1 MKHPFIPEDAPFTGD
16 QKSWIAG
23 FKAGLESAKLIAS
36 ENVSSIT
43 DSTDADTPT
52 VNILYGTQ
60 TGNAEGL
67 AMDAADIAKSN
78 GINPVVNG
86 LDDIS
91 IDDFSSMQNV
101 IVSIATYGE
110 GEMPDNA
117 QLFWEALSS
126 EGMNQLPN
134 MNFAVL
140 ALGDTGY
147 DEFCQAGKLL
157 DKRLE
162 ELGATRLVDRIDCDV
177 DYEDFAEEWL
187 NKTIPLTSK
196 NKNHKINSSYGGIND
211 ELKKL
216 KISKPTIKDIS
227 NVVCSIRKRKL
238 PDPKIIGNA
247 GSFFK
252 NPVVKKDKLE
262 WIKKYFNDVPSYK
275 LDDKNYKIPAA
286 WLIESAGLKG
296 KELDGFG
303 IHKTQPLVLVNY
315 GGAKGEDIYKLSL
328 SIKEIIFKIF
338 KIELETEVNII

>member
-1 MKHPFIPEDAPFTGD
+1 MIRKNISLKKYNSFNIDVNAKEFVEVNSKDELME
-16 QKSWIAG
+16 IAN
-23 FKAGLESAKLIAS
+23 KTKDK
-36 ENVSSIT
+36 NVLYLGGGS
-43 DSTDADTPT
+43 
-52 VNILYGTQ
+52 NILFTRDFDGIVIHLNIKGVQFEKTNSDETVVQANAGENWNNFVEFCIKNNLGGIENLSMIPGNVGSAPVQNIGAYGVELKDVFLTCEVF
-60 TGNAEGL
+60 N
-67 AMDAADIAKSN
+67 
-78 GINPVVNG
+78 IN
-86 LDDIS
+86 
-91 IDDFSSMQNV
+91 DFSIKTYNLKDCKFEYRN
-101 IVSIATYGE
+101 SIFKE
-110 GEMPDNA
+110 NKN
-117 QLFWEALSS
+117 LIILSVR
-126 EGMNQLPN
+126 L
-134 MNFAVL
+134 
-140 ALGDTGY
+140 
-147 DEFCQAGKLL
+147 KL
-157 DKRLE
+157 
-162 ELGATRLVDRIDCDV
+162 
-177 DYEDFAEEWL
+177 
-187 NKTIPLTSK
+187 K

-238 PDPKIIGNA
+238 PDPKKIGNA

-315 GGAKGEDIYKLSL
+315 GGAKGDDIYKLSL

>member
-1 MKHPFIPEDAPFTGD
+1 MIKKNISLKKYNSFNIEVNAKEFVEVNSKD
-16 QKSWIAG
+16 QLIEIA
-23 FKAGLESAKLIAS
+23 
-36 ENVSSIT
+36 NIT
-43 DSTDADTPT
+43 KGKKVLYLGGGS
-52 VNILYGTQ
+52 NILFTRDFDGIVIHLNIKGVQFEKTNSDETVVEANAGENWNNFVEFCIKNNLGGIENLSMIPGNVGSAPVQNIGAYGVELKDVFLTCEVF
-60 TGNAEGL
+60 N
-67 AMDAADIAKSN
+67 KN
-78 GINPVVNG
+78 
-86 LDDIS
+86 
-91 IDDFSSMQNV
+91 DFSIKTYNLEDCKFEYRN
-101 IVSIATYGE
+101 SIFKE
-110 GEMPDNA
+110 NKN
-117 QLFWEALSS
+117 LIILSVR
-126 EGMNQLPN
+126 L
-134 MNFAVL
+134 
-140 ALGDTGY
+140 
-147 DEFCQAGKLL
+147 KL
-157 DKRLE
+157 
-162 ELGATRLVDRIDCDV
+162 
-177 DYEDFAEEWL
+177 
-187 NKTIPLTSK
+187 K

-262 WIKKYFNDVPSYK
+262 WIQKYFNNVPSYK

-296 KELDGFG
+296 KELKGFG

>member
-1 MKHPFIPEDAPFTGD
+1 MIRKNISLKKYNSFNIDVNAKEFVEVNSRDELIE
-16 QKSWIAG
+16 IA
-23 FKAGLESAKLIAS
+23 KRTKDK
-36 ENVSSIT
+36 NVLYLGGGS
-43 DSTDADTPT
+43 
-52 VNILYGTQ
+52 NILFTRDFDGIVIHLNIKGVQFEKTNSDETVVQANAGENWNNFVEFCIKNNLGGIENLSMIPGNVGSAPVQNIGAYGVELKDVFLTCEVF
-60 TGNAEGL
+60 N
-67 AMDAADIAKSN
+67 KN
-78 GINPVVNG
+78 
-86 LDDIS
+86 
-91 IDDFSSMQNV
+91 DFSIKTYNLEDCKFEYRN
-101 IVSIATYGE
+101 SIFKE
-110 GEMPDNA
+110 NKS
-117 QLFWEALSS
+117 LIILS
-126 EGMNQLPN
+126 LR
-134 MNFAVL
+134 L
-140 ALGDTGY
+140 
-147 DEFCQAGKLL
+147 KL
-157 DKRLE
+157 
-162 ELGATRLVDRIDCDV
+162 
-177 DYEDFAEEWL
+177 
-187 NKTIPLTSK
+187 K

-238 PDPKIIGNA
+238 PDPKKIGNA

>member
-1 MKHPFIPEDAPFTGD
+1 MIRKNISLKKYNSFNIDVNAKEFVEVNSKDELIE
-16 QKSWIAG
+16 IAN
-23 FKAGLESAKLIAS
+23 KTKDK
-36 ENVSSIT
+36 NVLYLGGGS
-43 DSTDADTPT
+43 
-52 VNILYGTQ
+52 NILFTKDFDGIVIHLNIKGVQFEKTNSDETVVQANAGENWNNFVEFCIKNNLGGIENLSMIPGNVGSAPVQNIGAYGVELKDVFLTCEVF
-60 TGNAEGL
+60 N
-67 AMDAADIAKSN
+67 KN
-78 GINPVVNG
+78 
-86 LDDIS
+86 
-91 IDDFSSMQNV
+91 DFSIKTYNLEDCKFEYRN
-101 IVSIATYGE
+101 SIFKE
-110 GEMPDNA
+110 NKS
-117 QLFWEALSS
+117 LIILS
-126 EGMNQLPN
+126 LR
-134 MNFAVL
+134 L
-140 ALGDTGY
+140 
-147 DEFCQAGKLL
+147 KL
-157 DKRLE
+157 
-162 ELGATRLVDRIDCDV
+162 
-177 DYEDFAEEWL
+177 
-187 NKTIPLTSK
+187 K

-238 PDPKIIGNA
+238 PDPKKIGNA

-303 IHKTQPLVLVNY
+303 IHKTQPLVLVNF

>member
-1 MKHPFIPEDAPFTGD
+1 MIRKNISLKKYNSFNIDVNAKEFVEVNSKDELIE
-16 QKSWIAG
+16 IANRT
-23 FKAGLESAKLIAS
+23 KDK
-36 ENVSSIT
+36 NVLYLGGGS
-43 DSTDADTPT
+43 
-52 VNILYGTQ
+52 NILFTRDFDGIVIHLNIKGVEFEKTNSDQTVVQANAGENWNNFVEFCIKNNLGGIENLSMIPGNVGSAPVQNIGAYGVELKDVFLTCEVF
-60 TGNAEGL
+60 N
-67 AMDAADIAKSN
+67 KN
-78 GINPVVNG
+78 
-86 LDDIS
+86 
-91 IDDFSSMQNV
+91 DFSIKTYNLEDCKFEYRN
-101 IVSIATYGE
+101 SIFKE
-110 GEMPDNA
+110 NKN
-117 QLFWEALSS
+117 LIILSVR
-126 EGMNQLPN
+126 L
-134 MNFAVL
+134 
-140 ALGDTGY
+140 
-147 DEFCQAGKLL
+147 KL
-157 DKRLE
+157 
-162 ELGATRLVDRIDCDV
+162 
-177 DYEDFAEEWL
+177 
-187 NKTIPLTSK
+187 K
-196 NKNHKINSSYGGIND
+196 NKNHKINSSYGVIND

-238 PDPKIIGNA
+238 PDPKKIGNA

-315 GGAKGEDIYKLSL
+315 GGAKGDDIYKLSL

>member
-1 MKHPFIPEDAPFTGD
+1 MIRKNISLKKYNSFNIEV
-16 QKSWIAG
+16 
-23 FKAGLESAKLIAS
+23 SAKEFVEVNSKDQLIEIA
-36 ENVSSIT
+36 NIT
-43 DSTDADTPT
+43 KGKKVLYLGGGS
-52 VNILYGTQ
+52 NILFTRDFDGIVIHLNIKGVQFEKINSDETLVQANAGENWNNFVEFCIKNDLGGIENLSMIPGNVGSAPVQNIGAYGVELRDVFLSCEVF
-60 TGNAEGL
+60 N
-67 AMDAADIAKSN
+67 KN
-78 GINPVVNG
+78 
-86 LDDIS
+86 
-91 IDDFSSMQNV
+91 DFSIKTYSLEDCKFGYRN
-101 IVSIATYGE
+101 SIFKE
-110 GEMPDNA
+110 NKN
-117 QLFWEALSS
+117 LIIL
-126 EGMNQLPN
+126 NIRL
-134 MNFAVL
+134 
-140 ALGDTGY
+140 
-147 DEFCQAGKLL
+147 KL
-157 DKRLE
+157 
-162 ELGATRLVDRIDCDV
+162 
-177 DYEDFAEEWL
+177 
-187 NKTIPLTSK
+187 K
-196 NKNHKINSSYGGIND
+196 NKNHKINSSYVGIND

-238 PDPKIIGNA
+238 PDPKKIGNA

-262 WIKKYFNDVPSYK
+262 WIKKYFKDVPSYK

>member
-1 MKHPFIPEDAPFTGD
+1 MIRKNISLKKYNSFNIDVNAKEFVEVNSKDELIE
-16 QKSWIAG
+16 IAN
-23 FKAGLESAKLIAS
+23 KTKDK
-36 ENVSSIT
+36 NVLYLGGGS
-43 DSTDADTPT
+43 
-52 VNILYGTQ
+52 NILFTRDFDGIVIHLNIKGVQFEKTNSDETVVQANAGENWNNFVEFCIKNNLGGIENLSMIPGNVGSAPVQNIGAYGVELKDVFLTCEVF
-60 TGNAEGL
+60 N
-67 AMDAADIAKSN
+67 KN
-78 GINPVVNG
+78 
-86 LDDIS
+86 
-91 IDDFSSMQNV
+91 DFSIKTYNLEDCKFEYRN
-101 IVSIATYGE
+101 SIFKE
-110 GEMPDNA
+110 NKS
-117 QLFWEALSS
+117 LIILS
-126 EGMNQLPN
+126 LR
-134 MNFAVL
+134 L
-140 ALGDTGY
+140 
-147 DEFCQAGKLL
+147 KL
-157 DKRLE
+157 
-162 ELGATRLVDRIDCDV
+162 
-177 DYEDFAEEWL
+177 
-187 NKTIPLTSK
+187 K

-227 NVVCSIRKRKL
+227 NVVCTIRKRKL
-238 PDPKIIGNA
+238 PDPKKIGNA

-315 GGAKGEDIYKLSL
+315 GGARGEDIYKLSL

>member
-1 MKHPFIPEDAPFTGD
+1 MIRKNISLKKYNSFNIDVNAKEFVEVNSKDELIE
-16 QKSWIAG
+16 IA
-23 FKAGLESAKLIAS
+23 KRTKDK
-36 ENVSSIT
+36 NVLYLGGGS
-43 DSTDADTPT
+43 
-52 VNILYGTQ
+52 NILFTRDFDGIVIHLNIKGVQFEKTNSDETVVQANAGENWNNFVEFCIKNNLGGIENLSMIPGNVGSAPVQNIGAYGVELKDVFLSCEVF
-60 TGNAEGL
+60 N
-67 AMDAADIAKSN
+67 KN
-78 GINPVVNG
+78 
-86 LDDIS
+86 
-91 IDDFSSMQNV
+91 DFSIKTYNLEDCKFEYRN
-101 IVSIATYGE
+101 SIFKE
-110 GEMPDNA
+110 NKN
-117 QLFWEALSS
+117 LIILS
-126 EGMNQLPN
+126 LR
-134 MNFAVL
+134 L
-140 ALGDTGY
+140 
-147 DEFCQAGKLL
+147 KL
-157 DKRLE
+157 
-162 ELGATRLVDRIDCDV
+162 
-177 DYEDFAEEWL
+177 
-187 NKTIPLTSK
+187 K

-238 PDPKIIGNA
+238 PDPKKIGNA

>member
-1 MKHPFIPEDAPFTGD
+1 MIRKNISLKKYNSFNIDVNAKEFVEVNSKDELIE
-16 QKSWIAG
+16 IA
-23 FKAGLESAKLIAS
+23 KKTKDK
-36 ENVSSIT
+36 NVLYLGGGS
-43 DSTDADTPT
+43 
-52 VNILYGTQ
+52 NILFTRDFDGIVIHLNIKGVQFEKINSDETVVQANAGENWNNFVEFCIKNNLGGIENLSMIPGNVGSAPVQNIGAYGVELKDVFLTCEVF
-60 TGNAEGL
+60 N
-67 AMDAADIAKSN
+67 KN
-78 GINPVVNG
+78 
-86 LDDIS
+86 
-91 IDDFSSMQNV
+91 DFSIKTYNLEDCKFEYRN
-101 IVSIATYGE
+101 SIFKE
-110 GEMPDNA
+110 NKS
-117 QLFWEALSS
+117 LIILS
-126 EGMNQLPN
+126 LR
-134 MNFAVL
+134 L
-140 ALGDTGY
+140 
-147 DEFCQAGKLL
+147 KL
-157 DKRLE
+157 
-162 ELGATRLVDRIDCDV
+162 
-177 DYEDFAEEWL
+177 
-187 NKTIPLTSK
+187 K

-238 PDPKIIGNA
+238 PDPKKIGNA

>member
-1 MKHPFIPEDAPFTGD
+1 MIRKNISLKKYNSFNIDVN
-16 QKSWIAG
+16 
-23 FKAGLESAKLIAS
+23 AKEFVEVNSQDELIEIAS
-36 ENVSSIT
+36 KTKDKNVLYLGGGS
-43 DSTDADTPT
+43 
-52 VNILYGTQ
+52 NILFTRDFDGIVIHLNIKGVQFEKTNSDETVVQANAGENWNNFVEFCIKNNLGGIENLSMIPGNVGSAPVQNIGAYGVELKDVFLTCEVF
-60 TGNAEGL
+60 N
-67 AMDAADIAKSN
+67 KN
-78 GINPVVNG
+78 
-86 LDDIS
+86 
-91 IDDFSSMQNV
+91 DFSIKTYNLEDCKFEYRN
-101 IVSIATYGE
+101 SIFKE
-110 GEMPDNA
+110 NKS
-117 QLFWEALSS
+117 LIILS
-126 EGMNQLPN
+126 LR
-134 MNFAVL
+134 L
-140 ALGDTGY
+140 
-147 DEFCQAGKLL
+147 KL
-157 DKRLE
+157 
-162 ELGATRLVDRIDCDV
+162 
-177 DYEDFAEEWL
+177 
-187 NKTIPLTSK
+187 K

-315 GGAKGEDIYKLSL
+315 GGARGEDIYKLSL

>member
-1 MKHPFIPEDAPFTGD
+1 MIRKNISLKKYNSFNIDVNAKEFVEVNSKDELIE
-16 QKSWIAG
+16 IANRT
-23 FKAGLESAKLIAS
+23 KDK
-36 ENVSSIT
+36 NVLYLGGGS
-43 DSTDADTPT
+43 
-52 VNILYGTQ
+52 NILFTRDFDGIVIHLNIKGVQFEKTNSDETVVQANAGENWNNFVEFCIKNNLGGIENLSMIPGNVGSAPVQNIGAYGVELKDVFLTCEVF
-60 TGNAEGL
+60 N
-67 AMDAADIAKSN
+67 KN
-78 GINPVVNG
+78 
-86 LDDIS
+86 
-91 IDDFSSMQNV
+91 DFSIKTYNLEDCKFEYRN
-101 IVSIATYGE
+101 SIFKE
-110 GEMPDNA
+110 NKS
-117 QLFWEALSS
+117 LIILS
-126 EGMNQLPN
+126 LR
-134 MNFAVL
+134 L
-140 ALGDTGY
+140 
-147 DEFCQAGKLL
+147 KL
-157 DKRLE
+157 
-162 ELGATRLVDRIDCDV
+162 
-177 DYEDFAEEWL
+177 
-187 NKTIPLTSK
+187 K

-238 PDPKIIGNA
+238 PDPKKIGNA

-262 WIKKYFNDVPSYK
+262 WIKKYFDDVPSYK

>member
-1 MKHPFIPEDAPFTGD
+1 MIRKNISLKKYNSFNIEVNAKEFVEVNSKD
-16 QKSWIAG
+16 QLIEIANIT
-23 FKAGLESAKLIAS
+23 KDK
-36 ENVSSIT
+36 NVLYLGGGS
-43 DSTDADTPT
+43 
-52 VNILYGTQ
+52 NILFTRDFDGIIIHLNIKGIQFEKTNSDETVVQ
-60 TGNAEGL
+60 ANA
-67 AMDAADIAKSN
+67 
-78 GINPVVNG
+78 
-86 LDDIS
+86 
-91 IDDFSSMQNV
+91 
-101 IVSIATYGE
+101 GE
-110 GEMPDNA
+110 N
-117 QLFWEALSS
+117 W
-126 EGMNQLPN
+126 N
-134 MNFAVL
+134 NFV
-140 ALGDTGY
+140 
-147 DEFCQAGKLL
+147 EFCIKNNLGGIENLSMIPGNVGSAPVQNIGAYGVELKDVFLSCEVFNKNDLSIKTYNLEDCKFEYRNSIFKENKNLIILSVRLKL
-157 DKRLE
+157 
-162 ELGATRLVDRIDCDV
+162 
-177 DYEDFAEEWL
+177 
-187 NKTIPLTSK
+187 K
-196 NKNHKINSSYGGIND
+196 NKNHKINSSYGAIND

-238 PDPKIIGNA
+238 PDPKKIGNA

-296 KELDGFG
+296 KELDRFG

>member
-1 MKHPFIPEDAPFTGD
+1 MIRKNISLKKYNSFNIDVNAKEFVEVNSKDELIE
-16 QKSWIAG
+16 IANRT
-23 FKAGLESAKLIAS
+23 KDK
-36 ENVSSIT
+36 NVLYLGGGS
-43 DSTDADTPT
+43 
-52 VNILYGTQ
+52 NILFTRDFDGIVIHLNIKGVQFEKTNSDETVVQANAGENWNNFVEFCIKNNLGGIENLSMIPGNVGSAPVQNIGAYGVELKDVFLTCEVF
-60 TGNAEGL
+60 N
-67 AMDAADIAKSN
+67 KN
-78 GINPVVNG
+78 
-86 LDDIS
+86 
-91 IDDFSSMQNV
+91 DFSIKTYNLEDCKFEYRN
-101 IVSIATYGE
+101 SIFKE
-110 GEMPDNA
+110 NKN
-117 QLFWEALSS
+117 LIILSVR
-126 EGMNQLPN
+126 L
-134 MNFAVL
+134 
-140 ALGDTGY
+140 
-147 DEFCQAGKLL
+147 KL
-157 DKRLE
+157 
-162 ELGATRLVDRIDCDV
+162 
-177 DYEDFAEEWL
+177 
-187 NKTIPLTSK
+187 K
-196 NKNHKINSSYGGIND
+196 NRNHKINSSYGGIND

-238 PDPKIIGNA
+238 PDPKKIGNA

-315 GGAKGEDIYKLSL
+315 GGAKGDDIYKLSL

>member
-1 MKHPFIPEDAPFTGD
+1 MIRKNISLKKYNSFNIDVNAKEFVEVNSRDELIE
-16 QKSWIAG
+16 IANRT
-23 FKAGLESAKLIAS
+23 KDK
-36 ENVSSIT
+36 NVLYLGGGS
-43 DSTDADTPT
+43 
-52 VNILYGTQ
+52 NILFTRDFDGIVIHLNIKGVQFEKTNSDETVVQANAGENWNNFVEFCIKNNLGGIENLSMIPGNVGSAPVQNIGAYGVELKDVFLTCEVF
-60 TGNAEGL
+60 N
-67 AMDAADIAKSN
+67 KN
-78 GINPVVNG
+78 
-86 LDDIS
+86 
-91 IDDFSSMQNV
+91 DFSIKTYNLEDCKFEYRN
-101 IVSIATYGE
+101 SIFKE
-110 GEMPDNA
+110 NKS
-117 QLFWEALSS
+117 LIILS
-126 EGMNQLPN
+126 LR
-134 MNFAVL
+134 L
-140 ALGDTGY
+140 
-147 DEFCQAGKLL
+147 KL
-157 DKRLE
+157 
-162 ELGATRLVDRIDCDV
+162 
-177 DYEDFAEEWL
+177 
-187 NKTIPLTSK
+187 K

-238 PDPKIIGNA
+238 PDPKKIGNA

-252 NPVVKKDKLE
+252 NPVIKKDKLE

>member
-1 MKHPFIPEDAPFTGD
+1 MIRKNISLKKYNSFNIDVNAKEFVEVNSKDELIE
-16 QKSWIAG
+16 IA
-23 FKAGLESAKLIAS
+23 KKTKDK
-36 ENVSSIT
+36 NVLYLGGGS
-43 DSTDADTPT
+43 
-52 VNILYGTQ
+52 NILFTRDFDGIVIHLNIKGVQFEKTNSDETVVQANAGENWNNFVEFCIKNNLGGIENLSMIPGNVGSAPVQNIGAYGVELKDVFLTCEVF
-60 TGNAEGL
+60 N
-67 AMDAADIAKSN
+67 KN
-78 GINPVVNG
+78 
-86 LDDIS
+86 
-91 IDDFSSMQNV
+91 DFSIKTYNLEDCKFEYRN
-101 IVSIATYGE
+101 SIFKE
-110 GEMPDNA
+110 NKN
-117 QLFWEALSS
+117 LIILS
-126 EGMNQLPN
+126 LR
-134 MNFAVL
+134 L
-140 ALGDTGY
+140 
-147 DEFCQAGKLL
+147 KL
-157 DKRLE
+157 R
-162 ELGATRLVDRIDCDV
+162 
-177 DYEDFAEEWL
+177 
-187 NKTIPLTSK
+187 

>member
-1 MKHPFIPEDAPFTGD
+1 MVQANAGENWNNLVEFCIKNNLGGIENLSMIPGNVGSAPV
-16 QKSWIAG
+16 Q
-23 FKAGLESAKLIAS
+23 
-36 ENVSSIT
+36 
-43 DSTDADTPT
+43 
-52 VNILYGTQ
+52 NIGAYGVELKDVFLTCEVF
-60 TGNAEGL
+60 N
-67 AMDAADIAKSN
+67 KN
-78 GINPVVNG
+78 
-86 LDDIS
+86 
-91 IDDFSSMQNV
+91 DFSIKTYNLKDCKFEYRN
-101 IVSIATYGE
+101 SIFKE
-110 GEMPDNA
+110 NKN
-117 QLFWEALSS
+117 LIILSVR
-126 EGMNQLPN
+126 L
-134 MNFAVL
+134 
-140 ALGDTGY
+140 
-147 DEFCQAGKLL
+147 KL
-157 DKRLE
+157 
-162 ELGATRLVDRIDCDV
+162 
-177 DYEDFAEEWL
+177 
-187 NKTIPLTSK
+187 K
-196 NKNHKINSSYGGIND
+196 NRNHKINSSYGGINY

-238 PDPKIIGNA
+238 PDPKKIGNA

-315 GGAKGEDIYKLSL
+315 GGAKGDDIYKLSL

>member
-1 MKHPFIPEDAPFTGD
+1 MIRKNISLKKYNSFNIDVNAKEFVEVNSKDELIE
-16 QKSWIAG
+16 IAN
-23 FKAGLESAKLIAS
+23 KTKDK
-36 ENVSSIT
+36 NVLYLGGGS
-43 DSTDADTPT
+43 
-52 VNILYGTQ
+52 NILFTRDFDGIVIHLNIKGVQFEKTNSDETVVQANAGENWNNFVEFCIKNNLGGIENLSMIPGNVGSAPVQNIGAYGVELKDVFLTCEVF
-60 TGNAEGL
+60 N
-67 AMDAADIAKSN
+67 KN
-78 GINPVVNG
+78 
-86 LDDIS
+86 
-91 IDDFSSMQNV
+91 DFSIKTYNLEDCKFEYRN
-101 IVSIATYGE
+101 SIFKE
-110 GEMPDNA
+110 NKS
-117 QLFWEALSS
+117 LIILS
-126 EGMNQLPN
+126 LR
-134 MNFAVL
+134 L
-140 ALGDTGY
+140 
-147 DEFCQAGKLL
+147 KL
-157 DKRLE
+157 
-162 ELGATRLVDRIDCDV
+162 
-177 DYEDFAEEWL
+177 
-187 NKTIPLTSK
+187 K

-238 PDPKIIGNA
+238 PDPKKIGNA

-315 GGAKGEDIYKLSL
+315 GGANGEDIYKLSL

>member
-1 MKHPFIPEDAPFTGD
+1 MIRKNISLKKYNSFNIDVNAKEFVEVNSQDELIE
-16 QKSWIAG
+16 IAN
-23 FKAGLESAKLIAS
+23 KTKDK
-36 ENVSSIT
+36 NVLYLGGGS
-43 DSTDADTPT
+43 
-52 VNILYGTQ
+52 NILFTKDFEGIVIHLNIKGVQFEKTNSDETVVQANAGENWNNFVEFCIKNNLGGIENLSMIPGNVGSAPVQNIGAYGVELKDVFLTCEVF
-60 TGNAEGL
+60 N
-67 AMDAADIAKSN
+67 KN
-78 GINPVVNG
+78 
-86 LDDIS
+86 
-91 IDDFSSMQNV
+91 DFSIKTYNLEDCKFEYRN
-101 IVSIATYGE
+101 SIFKE
-110 GEMPDNA
+110 NKN
-117 QLFWEALSS
+117 LIILSVR
-126 EGMNQLPN
+126 L
-134 MNFAVL
+134 
-140 ALGDTGY
+140 
-147 DEFCQAGKLL
+147 KL
-157 DKRLE
+157 
-162 ELGATRLVDRIDCDV
+162 
-177 DYEDFAEEWL
+177 
-187 NKTIPLTSK
+187 K
-196 NKNHKINSSYGGIND
+196 NKNHQINSSYGGIND

-315 GGAKGEDIYKLSL
+315 GGAKGDDIYKLSL

>member
-1 MKHPFIPEDAPFTGD
+1 MIKKNISLKNYNSFNIEVNAKEFVEVNSKD
-16 QKSWIAG
+16 QLIEIA
-23 FKAGLESAKLIAS
+23 
-36 ENVSSIT
+36 NIT
-43 DSTDADTPT
+43 KGKKVLYLGGGS
-52 VNILYGTQ
+52 NILFTRDFDGIVIHLNIKGVQFEKTNSDETVVQANAGENWNNFVEFCIKNNLGGIENLSMIPGNVGSAPVQNIGAYGVELKDVFLTCEVF
-60 TGNAEGL
+60 N
-67 AMDAADIAKSN
+67 KN
-78 GINPVVNG
+78 
-86 LDDIS
+86 
-91 IDDFSSMQNV
+91 DFSIKTYNLEDCKFEYRN
-101 IVSIATYGE
+101 SIFKE
-110 GEMPDNA
+110 NKN
-117 QLFWEALSS
+117 LIILSVR
-126 EGMNQLPN
+126 L
-134 MNFAVL
+134 
-140 ALGDTGY
+140 
-147 DEFCQAGKLL
+147 KL
-157 DKRLE
+157 
-162 ELGATRLVDRIDCDV
+162 
-177 DYEDFAEEWL
+177 
-187 NKTIPLTSK
+187 K
-196 NKNHKINSSYGGIND
+196 NRNHKINSSYRGIND
-211 ELKKL
+211 ELNKL

-252 NPVVKKDKLE
+252 NPVVKKHKLE

>member
-1 MKHPFIPEDAPFTGD
+1 MIRKNISLKKYNSFNIEVN
-16 QKSWIAG
+16 
-23 FKAGLESAKLIAS
+23 AKEFVEVNSQDELIEIAS
-36 ENVSSIT
+36 KTKDKNVLYLGGGS
-43 DSTDADTPT
+43 
-52 VNILYGTQ
+52 NILFTRDFDGIVIHLNIKGVQFEKTNSDETVVQANAGENWNNFVEFCIKNNLGGIENLSMIPGNVGSAPVQNIGAYGVELKDVFLTCEVF
-60 TGNAEGL
+60 N
-67 AMDAADIAKSN
+67 KN
-78 GINPVVNG
+78 
-86 LDDIS
+86 
-91 IDDFSSMQNV
+91 DFSIKTYNLEDCKFEYRN
-101 IVSIATYGE
+101 SIFKE
-110 GEMPDNA
+110 NKS
-117 QLFWEALSS
+117 LIILS
-126 EGMNQLPN
+126 LR
-134 MNFAVL
+134 L
-140 ALGDTGY
+140 
-147 DEFCQAGKLL
+147 KL
-157 DKRLE
+157 
-162 ELGATRLVDRIDCDV
+162 
-177 DYEDFAEEWL
+177 
-187 NKTIPLTSK
+187 K

>member
-1 MKHPFIPEDAPFTGD
+1 MIRKNISLKKYNSFNIDVNAKEFVEVNSKDELIE
-16 QKSWIAG
+16 IANRT
-23 FKAGLESAKLIAS
+23 KDK
-36 ENVSSIT
+36 NVLYLGGGS
-43 DSTDADTPT
+43 
-52 VNILYGTQ
+52 NILFTRDFDGIVIHLNIKGVEFEKTNSDQTVVQANAGENWNNFVEFCIKNNLGGIENLSMIPGNVGSAPVQNIGAYGVELKDVFLTCEVF
-60 TGNAEGL
+60 N
-67 AMDAADIAKSN
+67 KN
-78 GINPVVNG
+78 
-86 LDDIS
+86 
-91 IDDFSSMQNV
+91 DFSIKTYNLEDCKFEYRN
-101 IVSIATYGE
+101 SIFKE
-110 GEMPDNA
+110 NKN
-117 QLFWEALSS
+117 LIILSVR
-126 EGMNQLPN
+126 L
-134 MNFAVL
+134 
-140 ALGDTGY
+140 
-147 DEFCQAGKLL
+147 KL
-157 DKRLE
+157 
-162 ELGATRLVDRIDCDV
+162 
-177 DYEDFAEEWL
+177 
-187 NKTIPLTSK
+187 K

-238 PDPKIIGNA
+238 PDPKKIGNA

-315 GGAKGEDIYKLSL
+315 GGARGEDIYKLSL

>member
-1 MKHPFIPEDAPFTGD
+1 MIRKNISLKKYNSFNIDVN
-16 QKSWIAG
+16 
-23 FKAGLESAKLIAS
+23 AKEFVEVNSQDELIEIAS
-36 ENVSSIT
+36 KTKDKNVLYLGGGS
-43 DSTDADTPT
+43 
-52 VNILYGTQ
+52 NILFTRDFDGIVIHLNIKGVQFEKINSDQTVVQANAGENWNKFVEFCIKNNLGGIENLSMIPGNVGSAPVQNIGAYGVELKDVFLSCEVF
-60 TGNAEGL
+60 N
-67 AMDAADIAKSN
+67 KN
-78 GINPVVNG
+78 
-86 LDDIS
+86 
-91 IDDFSSMQNV
+91 DFSIKTYNLEDCKFEYRN
-101 IVSIATYGE
+101 SIFKE
-110 GEMPDNA
+110 NKN
-117 QLFWEALSS
+117 LIILSVR
-126 EGMNQLPN
+126 L
-134 MNFAVL
+134 
-140 ALGDTGY
+140 
-147 DEFCQAGKLL
+147 KL
-157 DKRLE
+157 
-162 ELGATRLVDRIDCDV
+162 
-177 DYEDFAEEWL
+177 
-187 NKTIPLTSK
+187 K
-196 NKNHKINSSYGGIND
+196 NRNHKINSSYGGIND

-227 NVVCSIRKRKL
+227 NVICSIRKRKL
-238 PDPKIIGNA
+238 PDPKKIGNA

>member
-1 MKHPFIPEDAPFTGD
+1 MIRKNISLKKYNSFNIDVNTKEFVEVNSKDELIE
-16 QKSWIAG
+16 IAN
-23 FKAGLESAKLIAS
+23 KTKDK
-36 ENVSSIT
+36 NVLYLGGGS
-43 DSTDADTPT
+43 
-52 VNILYGTQ
+52 NILFTRDFDGIVIHLNIKGVQFEKTNSDETVVQANAGENWNNFVEFCIKNNLGGIENLSMIPGNVGSAPVQNIGAYGVELKDVFLTCEVF
-60 TGNAEGL
+60 N
-67 AMDAADIAKSN
+67 KN
-78 GINPVVNG
+78 
-86 LDDIS
+86 
-91 IDDFSSMQNV
+91 DFSIKTYNLEDCKFEYRN
-101 IVSIATYGE
+101 SIFKE
-110 GEMPDNA
+110 NKS
-117 QLFWEALSS
+117 LIILS
-126 EGMNQLPN
+126 LR
-134 MNFAVL
+134 L
-140 ALGDTGY
+140 
-147 DEFCQAGKLL
+147 KL
-157 DKRLE
+157 
-162 ELGATRLVDRIDCDV
+162 
-177 DYEDFAEEWL
+177 
-187 NKTIPLTSK
+187 K

-315 GGAKGEDIYKLSL
+315 GGAKGDDIYKLSL

>member
-1 MKHPFIPEDAPFTGD
+1 MIRKNISLKKYNSFNIDVN
-16 QKSWIAG
+16 
-23 FKAGLESAKLIAS
+23 AKEFVEVNSRDELIEIAS
-36 ENVSSIT
+36 KTKDKNVLYLGGGS
-43 DSTDADTPT
+43 
-52 VNILYGTQ
+52 NILFTRDFDGIVIHLNIKGIQFEKIYSDETVVQANAGENWNNFVELCIKNNLGGIENLSMIPGNVGSAPVQNIGAYGVELKDVFLTCEVF
-60 TGNAEGL
+60 N
-67 AMDAADIAKSN
+67 KN
-78 GINPVVNG
+78 
-86 LDDIS
+86 
-91 IDDFSSMQNV
+91 DFSIKTYNLEDCKFEYRN
-101 IVSIATYGE
+101 SIFKE
-110 GEMPDNA
+110 NKS
-117 QLFWEALSS
+117 LIILS
-126 EGMNQLPN
+126 LR
-134 MNFAVL
+134 L
-140 ALGDTGY
+140 
-147 DEFCQAGKLL
+147 KL
-157 DKRLE
+157 
-162 ELGATRLVDRIDCDV
+162 
-177 DYEDFAEEWL
+177 
-187 NKTIPLTSK
+187 K

-216 KISKPTIKDIS
+216 NISKPTIKDIS

-238 PDPKIIGNA
+238 PDPKKIGNA

>member
-1 MKHPFIPEDAPFTGD
+1 MIRKNISLKKYNSFNIDVNAKEFVEVNSRDELIE
-16 QKSWIAG
+16 IAN
-23 FKAGLESAKLIAS
+23 KTKDK
-36 ENVSSIT
+36 NVLYLGGGS
-43 DSTDADTPT
+43 
-52 VNILYGTQ
+52 NILFTRDFDGIVIHLNIKGVQFEKTNSDETVVQ
-60 TGNAEGL
+60 ANA
-67 AMDAADIAKSN
+67 
-78 GINPVVNG
+78 
-86 LDDIS
+86 
-91 IDDFSSMQNV
+91 
-101 IVSIATYGE
+101 GE
-110 GEMPDNA
+110 N
-117 QLFWEALSS
+117 W
-126 EGMNQLPN
+126 N
-134 MNFAVL
+134 NFV
-140 ALGDTGY
+140 
-147 DEFCQAGKLL
+147 EFCIKNNLGGIENLSMIPGNVGSAPVQNIGAYGVELKDVFLTCEVFNKNDLSIKTYNLEDCKFEYRNSIFKENKNLIILSVRLKL
-157 DKRLE
+157 
-162 ELGATRLVDRIDCDV
+162 
-177 DYEDFAEEWL
+177 
-187 NKTIPLTSK
+187 K
-196 NKNHKINSSYGGIND
+196 NRNHKINSSYGGIND

>member
-1 MKHPFIPEDAPFTGD
+1 MIRKNISLKKYNSFNIDVNAKEFVEVNSKDELIE
-16 QKSWIAG
+16 IAN
-23 FKAGLESAKLIAS
+23 KTKDK
-36 ENVSSIT
+36 NVLYLGGGS
-43 DSTDADTPT
+43 
-52 VNILYGTQ
+52 NILFTRDFDGIVIHLNIKGVQFEKTNSDETVVQANAGENWNNFVEFCIKNNLGGIENLSMIPGNVGSAPVQNIGAYGVELKDVFLTCEVF
-60 TGNAEGL
+60 N
-67 AMDAADIAKSN
+67 KN
-78 GINPVVNG
+78 
-86 LDDIS
+86 
-91 IDDFSSMQNV
+91 DFSIKTYNLEDCKFEYRN
-101 IVSIATYGE
+101 SIFKE
-110 GEMPDNA
+110 NKN
-117 QLFWEALSS
+117 LIILSVR
-126 EGMNQLPN
+126 L
-134 MNFAVL
+134 
-140 ALGDTGY
+140 
-147 DEFCQAGKLL
+147 KL
-157 DKRLE
+157 R
-162 ELGATRLVDRIDCDV
+162 
-177 DYEDFAEEWL
+177 
-187 NKTIPLTSK
+187 

-238 PDPKIIGNA
+238 SDPKIIGNA

-315 GGAKGEDIYKLSL
+315 GGARGEDIYKLSL

>member
-1 MKHPFIPEDAPFTGD
+1 MIRKNISLKKYNSFNIDVNAKEFVEVNSKDELIE
-16 QKSWIAG
+16 IANRT
-23 FKAGLESAKLIAS
+23 KDK
-36 ENVSSIT
+36 NVLYLGGGS
-43 DSTDADTPT
+43 
-52 VNILYGTQ
+52 NILFTRDFDGIVIHLNIKGVQFEKTNSDQTVVQANAGENWNNFVEFCIKNNLGGIENLSMIPGNVGSAPVQNIGAYGVELKDVFLTCEVF
-60 TGNAEGL
+60 N
-67 AMDAADIAKSN
+67 KN
-78 GINPVVNG
+78 
-86 LDDIS
+86 
-91 IDDFSSMQNV
+91 DFSIKTYNLEDCKFEYRN
-101 IVSIATYGE
+101 SIFKE
-110 GEMPDNA
+110 NKN
-117 QLFWEALSS
+117 LIILS
-126 EGMNQLPN
+126 LR
-134 MNFAVL
+134 L
-140 ALGDTGY
+140 
-147 DEFCQAGKLL
+147 KL
-157 DKRLE
+157 
-162 ELGATRLVDRIDCDV
+162 
-177 DYEDFAEEWL
+177 
-187 NKTIPLTSK
+187 K

-238 PDPKIIGNA
+238 PDPKKIGNA

>member
-1 MKHPFIPEDAPFTGD
+1 MIRKNISLKKYNSFNIDVNAKEFVEVNSKDELIE
-16 QKSWIAG
+16 IANRT
-23 FKAGLESAKLIAS
+23 KDK
-36 ENVSSIT
+36 NVLYLGGGS
-43 DSTDADTPT
+43 
-52 VNILYGTQ
+52 NILFTRDFDGIVIHLNIKGVQFEKTNSDQTVVQANAGENWNNFVEFCIKNNLGGIENLSMIPGNVGSAPVQNIGAYGVELKDVFLTCEVF
-60 TGNAEGL
+60 N
-67 AMDAADIAKSN
+67 KN
-78 GINPVVNG
+78 
-86 LDDIS
+86 
-91 IDDFSSMQNV
+91 DFSIKTYNLEDCKFEYRN
-101 IVSIATYGE
+101 SIFKE
-110 GEMPDNA
+110 NKN
-117 QLFWEALSS
+117 LIILSVR
-126 EGMNQLPN
+126 L
-134 MNFAVL
+134 
-140 ALGDTGY
+140 
-147 DEFCQAGKLL
+147 KL
-157 DKRLE
+157 R
-162 ELGATRLVDRIDCDV
+162 
-177 DYEDFAEEWL
+177 
-187 NKTIPLTSK
+187 

-238 PDPKIIGNA
+238 PDPKKIGNA

-315 GGAKGEDIYKLSL
+315 GGAKGDDIYKLSL

>member
-1 MKHPFIPEDAPFTGD
+1 MIRKNISLKKYNSFNIDVNAKEFVEVNSRDELIE
-16 QKSWIAG
+16 IANRT
-23 FKAGLESAKLIAS
+23 KDK
-36 ENVSSIT
+36 NVLYLGGGS
-43 DSTDADTPT
+43 
-52 VNILYGTQ
+52 NILFTRDFDGIVIHLNIKGIQFEKTNSDETVVQANAGENWNNFVEFCIKNNLGGIENLSMIPGNVGSAPVQNIGAYGVELKDVFLTCEVF
-60 TGNAEGL
+60 N
-67 AMDAADIAKSN
+67 KN
-78 GINPVVNG
+78 
-86 LDDIS
+86 
-91 IDDFSSMQNV
+91 DFSIKTYNLEDCKFEYRN
-101 IVSIATYGE
+101 SIFKE
-110 GEMPDNA
+110 NKN
-117 QLFWEALSS
+117 LIILS
-126 EGMNQLPN
+126 LR
-134 MNFAVL
+134 L
-140 ALGDTGY
+140 
-147 DEFCQAGKLL
+147 KL
-157 DKRLE
+157 R
-162 ELGATRLVDRIDCDV
+162 
-177 DYEDFAEEWL
+177 
-187 NKTIPLTSK
+187 

>member
-1 MKHPFIPEDAPFTGD
+1 MIRKNISLKKYNSFNIDVNAKEFVEVNSKDELIE
-16 QKSWIAG
+16 IANRT
-23 FKAGLESAKLIAS
+23 KDK
-36 ENVSSIT
+36 NVLYLGGGS
-43 DSTDADTPT
+43 
-52 VNILYGTQ
+52 NILFTRDFDGIVIHLNIKGVQFEKTNSDETVVQANAGENWNNFVEFCIKNNLGGIENLSMIPGNVGSAPVQNIGAYGVELKDVFLTCQ
-60 TGNAEGL
+60 VFN
-67 AMDAADIAKSN
+67 KN
-78 GINPVVNG
+78 
-86 LDDIS
+86 
-91 IDDFSSMQNV
+91 DFSIKTYNLEDCKFEYRN
-101 IVSIATYGE
+101 SIFKE
-110 GEMPDNA
+110 NKN
-117 QLFWEALSS
+117 LIILSVR
-126 EGMNQLPN
+126 L
-134 MNFAVL
+134 
-140 ALGDTGY
+140 
-147 DEFCQAGKLL
+147 KL
-157 DKRLE
+157 
-162 ELGATRLVDRIDCDV
+162 
-177 DYEDFAEEWL
+177 
-187 NKTIPLTSK
+187 K

-238 PDPKIIGNA
+238 PDPKKIGNA

-315 GGAKGEDIYKLSL
+315 GGARGEDIYKLSL

>member
-1 MKHPFIPEDAPFTGD
+1 MIRKNISLKKYNSFNIDVNAKEFVEVNSKDELIE
-16 QKSWIAG
+16 IANRT
-23 FKAGLESAKLIAS
+23 KDK
-36 ENVSSIT
+36 NVLYLGGGS
-43 DSTDADTPT
+43 
-52 VNILYGTQ
+52 NILFTRDFDGIVIHLNIKGVQFEKTNSDQTVVQANAGENWNNFVEFCIKNNLGGIENLSMIPGNVGSAPVQNIGAYGVELKDVFLTCEVF
-60 TGNAEGL
+60 N
-67 AMDAADIAKSN
+67 KN
-78 GINPVVNG
+78 
-86 LDDIS
+86 
-91 IDDFSSMQNV
+91 DFSIKTYNLEDCKFEYRN
-101 IVSIATYGE
+101 SIFKE
-110 GEMPDNA
+110 NKN
-117 QLFWEALSS
+117 LIILSVR
-126 EGMNQLPN
+126 L
-134 MNFAVL
+134 
-140 ALGDTGY
+140 
-147 DEFCQAGKLL
+147 KL
-157 DKRLE
+157 
-162 ELGATRLVDRIDCDV
+162 
-177 DYEDFAEEWL
+177 
-187 NKTIPLTSK
+187 K

-315 GGAKGEDIYKLSL
+315 GGARGEDIYKLSL

>member
-1 MKHPFIPEDAPFTGD
+1 MIRKNISLKKYNSFNIDVN
-16 QKSWIAG
+16 
-23 FKAGLESAKLIAS
+23 AKEFVEVNSQDELIEIAS
-36 ENVSSIT
+36 KTKDKNVLYLGGGS
-43 DSTDADTPT
+43 
-52 VNILYGTQ
+52 NILFTRDFDGIVIHLNIKGVQFEKTNSDETVVQANAGENWNNFVEFCIKNNLGGIENLSMIPGNVGSAPVQNIGAYGVELKDVFLTCEVF
-60 TGNAEGL
+60 N
-67 AMDAADIAKSN
+67 KN
-78 GINPVVNG
+78 
-86 LDDIS
+86 
-91 IDDFSSMQNV
+91 DFSIKTYNLEDCKFEYRN
-101 IVSIATYGE
+101 SIFKE
-110 GEMPDNA
+110 NKS
-117 QLFWEALSS
+117 LIILS
-126 EGMNQLPN
+126 LR
-134 MNFAVL
+134 L
-140 ALGDTGY
+140 
-147 DEFCQAGKLL
+147 KL
-157 DKRLE
+157 
-162 ELGATRLVDRIDCDV
+162 
-177 DYEDFAEEWL
+177 
-187 NKTIPLTSK
+187 K

-315 GGAKGEDIYKLSL
+315 GGAKGDDIYKLSL